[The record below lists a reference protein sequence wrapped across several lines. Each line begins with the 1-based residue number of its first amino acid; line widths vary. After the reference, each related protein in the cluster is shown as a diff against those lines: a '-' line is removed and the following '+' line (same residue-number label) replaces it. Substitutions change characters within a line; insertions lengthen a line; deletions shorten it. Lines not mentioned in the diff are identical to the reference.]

1 METPAVAPDARK
13 GLMRLLGVIA
23 AAAALAA
30 CAPADPAATLAQNL
44 ALCES
49 QSYSDQRIA
58 ACSALITDTSLD
70 PARRAT
76 ALVRRGML
84 RAELGQHARAVA
96 DFGRALRLDATNT
109 DAYSERGAVHQQRGA
124 FDLAVRDY
132 DAALALD
139 PRHSIAAYR
148 REEAVRG
155 RSDAF
160 SSQLAQLSEILTR
173 DPENVAALNNR
184 CWLRATYDQDINAAL
199 ADCDA
204 AVRADPRYGAAFDS
218 RGLVHLKRHDFQE
231 AVADYDA
238 ALRLEPTRGHYLYGR
253 GLARLQLGQSEQGEA
268 DLVAAEAAEPGVA
281 QAYAGYGYLPPA
293 PSNAPDAAQA
303 LAPAKP

>member
-1 METPAVAPDARK
+1 METPAGAPDARK
-13 GLMRLLGVIA
+13 GLMRSLGAIA
-23 AAAALAA
+23 LAAALAA

-49 QSYSDQRIA
+49 ESYSDQRIA
-58 ACSALITDTSLD
+58 ACSAVITDASLD

-148 REEAVRG
+148 REEALRG
-155 RSDAF
+155 RIDAF
-160 SSQLAQLSEILTR
+160 SSQLAQLSEILAR
-173 DPENVAALNNR
+173 DPANVEALNNR
-184 CWLRATYDQDINAAL
+184 CWLRATYDQDIDAAL

-204 AVRADPRYGAAFDS
+204 AVRANPRSGAALDS
-218 RGLVHLKRHDFQE
+218 RGLVHLKRHDFQQ

-238 ALRLEPTRGHYLYGR
+238 ALAIEPARGHYLYGR
-253 GLARLQLGQSEQGEA
+253 GLARLQLGLSEEGEA
-268 DLVAAEAAEPGVA
+268 DLSAAEAAEPGIA
-281 QAYAGYGYLPPA
+281 QAYAQYGYLPPR
-293 PSNAPDAAQA
+293 PSSTPNASQA
-303 LAPAKP
+303 LTPVKP